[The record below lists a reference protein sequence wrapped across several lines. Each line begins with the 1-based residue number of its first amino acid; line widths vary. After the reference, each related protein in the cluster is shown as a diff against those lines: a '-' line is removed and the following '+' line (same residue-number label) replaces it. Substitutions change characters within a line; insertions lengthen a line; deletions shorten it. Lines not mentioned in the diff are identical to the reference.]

1 MKKKIPVRYY
11 EKVLP
16 STTVGAVMDAKFKGT
31 LTSVGGTLYIV
42 KTI

>member
-16 STTVGAVMDAKFKGT
+16 DTVTPSEGELVNE
-31 LTSVGGTLYIV
+31 GGTLYIV
-42 KTI
+42 TTI